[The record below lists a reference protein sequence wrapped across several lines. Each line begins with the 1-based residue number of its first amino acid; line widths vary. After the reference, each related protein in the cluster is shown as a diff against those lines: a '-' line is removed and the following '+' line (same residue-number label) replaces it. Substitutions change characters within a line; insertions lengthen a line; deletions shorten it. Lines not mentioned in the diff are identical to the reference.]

1 MTTRP
6 NPRPN
11 LFLKNNEG
19 RKTQTTQRGY
29 QVIHDPALNKGT
41 AFTPEERKALGLEGL
56 LPPVVTTELEPQLNR
71 AYAAYHAAPTDL
83 AKHIYMWRLHDENE
97 TLFYALL
104 QRHMMEIMP
113 VVYDPVVGEAIEKYS
128 EVMTNPRGVFLSID
142 DPEGIEEKLLAW
154 GAGPDDIDLLVASD
168 AEEILGIGDWGSN
181 GIDISVGKLAVYT
194 AAAGVDPHR
203 VIPVV
208 LDVGTDNARLL
219 NDPSYV
225 GYQHSRIR
233 GKAYDDFI
241 DAYVKAARKL
251 FPKAYL
257 HWEDFGSTNARRI
270 LERYRDS
277 IPTFNDDVQGTGA
290 IVLSGLL
297 NAVKVTG
304 QSWKDQRVIVL
315 GGGTA
320 GCGIADQI
328 RDQMVR
334 AGGLSKEEATKHI
347 WIVDLPGL
355 LTEEMSEGLLDFQRP
370 YARPA
375 AEVAGYKRTPSIP
388 NTAAETRWPAMAAL
402 LAAASAKAGI
412 IDLATTVAEVKP
424 TILIGTSTTP
434 GLFTEEIVRTM
445 AAHVERPI
453 IFPLSNPTIL
463 HEATPAHILE
473 WTNGKGL
480 VATGAPFDDVTY
492 GGVTYVIGQ
501 ANNAALYPGLGMG
514 IIVSRALKVTDEMIF
529 AAAKTVADQ
538 AQLGAPGASL
548 LPSNADLRI
557 TSSLVAVEVVRTAI
571 SQGVAGVK
579 VDNPVEAVRNAE
591 WWPVYYPVEAI

>member
-1 MTTRP
+1 MTKKT
-6 NPRPN
+6 NHYIN
-11 LFLKNNEG
+11 TNG
-19 RKTQTTQRGY
+19 QRKIQTTQRGY
-29 QVIHDPALNKGT
+29 QVLHDPALNKGT
-41 AFTPEERKALGLEGL
+41 AFTAEERRALELEGL
-56 LPPVVTTELEPQLNR
+56 LPPAITTEMEPQLQR
-71 AYAAYHAAPTDL
+71 AYSAYHAAPTDL

-113 VVYDPVVGEAIEKYS
+113 IVYDPVVGEAIENYS

-142 DPEGIEEKLLAW
+142 SPESIEARLAAW

-208 LDVGTDNARLL
+208 LDVGTDNERLL
-219 NDPSYV
+219 NDPSYI
-225 GYQHSRIR
+225 GYRHARIR

-270 LERYRDS
+270 LNRYRDS

-290 IVLSGLL
+290 IVLAGLL
-297 NAVKVTG
+297 NAVKVTQ
-304 QSWKDQRVIVL
+304 QSWKDQRVVIL
-315 GGGTA
+315 GAGTA

-328 RDQMVR
+328 RDHMVR
-334 AGGLSKEEATKHI
+334 AGGLSKEEANRRI
-347 WIVDLPGL
+347 WLVDLPGL
-355 LTEEMSEGLLDFQRP
+355 LTEDMGDGLLDFQRP
-370 YARPA
+370 YARPT
-375 AEVAGYKRTPSIP
+375 AEVSGYRRTPCTP
-388 NTAAETRWPAMAAL
+388 NSEAETRWPHMARL
-402 LAAASAKAGI
+402 LAKASTKDGI

-434 GLFTEEIVRTM
+434 GMFTESIVRTM
-445 AAHVERPI
+445 ASHVERPI

-463 HEATPAHILE
+463 HEATPTQLLE
-473 WTNGKGL
+473 WTNGKAL
-480 VATGAPFDDVTY
+480 VATGAPFDDVQY

-514 IIVSRALKVTDEMIF
+514 VIVSRAKKVTDEMIF
-529 AAAKTVADQ
+529 AAARAVADQ
-538 AQLGAPGASL
+538 AKLDAPGASL

-557 TSSLVAVEVVRTAI
+557 TSSIVAVEVIRTAI
-571 SQGVAGVK
+571 EQGVAGVK
-579 VDNPVEAVRNAE
+579 VDNPVEAVREAA
-591 WWPVYYPVEAI
+591 WWPVYCPIEAI